1 MKYNELFDLEMQLA
15 NSGIKTEQYNCERGV
30 PLSELIGETKYGV
43 WDSYIAKGF
52 WIVIT
57 YKYRYEANQTFRNLH
72 EKFPELPTNENAL
85 WLIQNKEGEYK
96 IVIQV
101 NETKF

>member
-1 MKYNELFDLEMQLA
+1 MMYNELFDLEMQLA
-15 NSGIKTEQYNCERGV
+15 NSGIKTEQFNCESGA
-30 PLSELIGETKYGV
+30 PLSELIGKTKYGV

-57 YKYRYEANQTFRNLH
+57 YKYKYEANQTFRNLL
-72 EKFPELPTNENAL
+72 EKFQKLPNAL
-85 WLIQNKEGEYK
+85 LLIQNKEEEYK
-96 IVIQV
+96 IVIEV

>member
-1 MKYNELFDLEMQLA
+1 MTYNELFELEMQLA
-15 NSGIKTEQYNCERGV
+15 NSGIKTEQYNCEV
-30 PLSELIGETKYGV
+30 STPLSELIGKTEYGI

-57 YKYRYEANQTFRNLH
+57 YKYGYEANETFRNLL
-72 EKFPELPTNENAL
+72 EKFPKLPNENAL
-85 WLIQNKEGEYK
+85 WLIRISDEEYK

>member
-1 MKYNELFDLEMQLA
+1 MKYNELFDLEMKLA
-15 NSGIKTEQYNCERGV
+15 NSGIKTEQYNCEDGV

-57 YKYRYEANQTFRNLH
+57 YKYKYEANDTFRNLLL
-72 EKFPELPTNENAL
+72 KFPKLPNENAL
-85 WLIQNKEGEYK
+85 WLIQNKDEEYK

>member
-1 MKYNELFDLEMQLA
+1 MKYNELFELEMQLA
-15 NSGIKTEQYNCERGV
+15 NSGIKTEQYNCEVGA
-30 PLSELIGETKYGV
+30 PLSELIGKTKYGV

-57 YKYRYEANQTFRNLH
+57 YKYKYEANETFRNLL
-72 EKFPELPTNENAL
+72 KNFPKLPNENAL
-85 WLIQNKEGEYK
+85 LLIQNKDEEYK